1 MKKFISVLI
10 LLIFIIMFSS
20 CNKKNQDENNIVI
33 KQKVEVSNTQ
43 KVLNIEKKQELI
55 NITEKKLSNI
65 FNENFYQLSESSLA
79 TMDCK
84 KFFYVEN
91 LESLLDYE
99 LPIYEKYIKKCEE
112 LQLPAKTSFY
122 TKEIE
127 KNPKKEFKLWSDY
140 KDEYK
145 IYKNSYVETTYE
157 LYLSGFS
164 DSSGLFTPFTKEEFE
179 LNKLKFLSYNDFVTS
194 KNWEIEKQRLEF
206 IKKQEEYKVFLHN
219 LDK

>member
-1 MKKFISVLI
+1 MNKPISTLI
-10 LLIFIIMFSS
+10 LLIFIILFSS
-20 CNKKNQDENNIVI
+20 CTKKNQDENNII
-33 KQKVEVSNTQ
+33 SNQKVNILKTQ
-43 KVLNIEKKQELI
+43 KVLDSEKKQELI
-55 NITEKKLSNI
+55 NITQKKIATI
-65 FNENFYQLSESSLA
+65 FDENFYKLSESSLA

-112 LQLPAKTSFY
+112 LQLPAKISFY

-127 KNPKKEFKLWSDY
+127 KNPKKEFKLWSNY

-145 IYKNSYVETTYE
+145 IYKNSYVDTTYE

-164 DSSGLFTPFTKEEFE
+164 DSSGWLIPFTKEEFE

-206 IKKQEEYKVFLHN
+206 TKKQEEYKVFLDN